1 MSSRLASHCSVR
13 SCFKTNRN
21 TTRALESECLDS
33 NLKHLTF
40 LDLNFPIYKTEI
52 TASGWGCSL
61 VGEHVWDPSSSFNV
75 YKKILKASKQTNKQ
89 NRNTTPAL
97 YSHGEEK
104 RWVVPKWLPGAGI
117 PLPSSK
123 CYQELFG
130 RFPWWKV
137 TRCHMFLFPMWPHSL
152 HLLFLFF
159 LTILFLRDKNLEK
172 TISVGVRAAEPTL
185 RSSGSVKFRAYF
197 LGWCHCSSAKER
209 GASLTGLEMK
219 ETKNIQ
225 PSYVWETMPALNN
238 LKCRLRSPQGMWQA
252 GSGYQSH
259 RCPFFLRFIFWLAV
273 NKRNF

>member
-1 MSSRLASHCSVR
+1 MFEILHP
-13 SCFKTNRN
+13 
-21 TTRALESECLDS
+21 ALMC
-33 NLKHLTF
+33 T
-40 LDLNFPIYKTEI
+40 
-52 TASGWGCSL
+52 
-61 VGEHVWDPSSSFNV
+61 
-75 YKKILKASKQTNKQ
+75 KKSKSKQANKQ

-97 YSHGEEK
+97 DSHGEEK
-104 RWVVPKWLPGAGI
+104 RRVVPKWLSGAGI

-137 TRCHMFLFPMWPHSL
+137 TRCHMFLFPIWPHSL
-152 HLLFLFF
+152 YLLFLFF

-225 PSYVWETMPALNN
+225 PSYVWGTMPALNN
-238 LKCRLRSPQGMWQA
+238 LKCRLRAEGHLSTVRTSAQVPTGHVTGRTWLPVSPV
-252 GSGYQSH
+252 S
-259 RCPFFLRFIFWLAV
+259 FLSIVHLLALC
-273 NKRNF
+273 K